1 MEKIKK
7 GTDRNLELTSRIVLF
22 SGIIVLLSCLTWMIL
37 NLDKADS
44 IISIWSPIM
53 FAGSLLIFNGLLIQ
67 FMYKRNNR

>member
-7 GTDRNLELTSRIVLF
+7 GTNRNLELTSRIVLF

-53 FAGSLLIFNGLLIQ
+53 FAGSLLIFTGLLIQ